1 MKNYMLLAA
10 VLGEDDLIVI
20 DYGPA
25 ESPIIML
32 QEGLRDNIY
41 SDFKEGLE
49 AGNIEG
55 VFWTE
60 ISSANVHKLSLPK

>member
-55 VFWTE
+55 VF
-60 ISSANVHKLSLPK
+60 